1 MILTEY
7 LTLPRSRLW
16 SYAMQAGVT
25 HATVRAPDKDF
36 DPTDYGQFADFHQQ
50 YTSIGLTP
58 VVLEPMPNSLHD
70 HIKAGDAKRDECI
83 EKVIR
88 MMEILDRL
96 NLRVICTNFM
106 AYIGWCRTRNDLPE
120 RGGALVTGF
129 DRAACPDAEPLRIT
143 QETLWENLR
152 YFLEAILPAAERH
165 GIRIALH
172 PDDPPVPRLKDVE
185 RILISR
191 KAIDR
196 ALALVSSPAI
206 GITLCQGCYAA
217 MGESVSRQHTPF
229 RGYGESCSSCI
240 SVTWREQRTVFARPS
255 TITARLIWRRQSA
268 PTGTAAIL
276 GPSGWIMYR
285 QWRENQND
293 TPGYA
298 GVGRLYALGYLK
310 GLLEGAGH
318 PYE

>member
-25 HATVRAPDKDF
+25 HATVRAPDKNF

-196 ALALVSSPAI
+196 ALALVPSPSI
-206 GITLCQGCYAA
+206 GITLCQGCYAT
-217 MGESVSRQHTPF
+217 MGESVPGSIRHFADMEKLFFVHF
-229 RGYGESCSSCI
+229 RD
-240 SVTWREQRTVFARPS
+240 VA
-255 TITARLIWRRQSA
+255 
-268 PTGTAAIL
+268 GTADCFRETFHDNGSTDMAEAIRTYRDCGYT
-276 GPSGWIMYR
+276 GPVRVDHVPTMAG
-285 QWRENQND
+285 EPND
-293 TPGYA
+293 MPGYA